1 MNALLSFIS
10 IVSLLSLLSC
20 SGDKDDKKSTNSPT
34 PPALNSLSVQNSKSD
49 LHLSGTESTH
59 ISGESSPS
67 KHISGE

>member
-1 MNALLSFIS
+1 
-10 IVSLLSLLSC
+10 
-20 SGDKDDKKSTNSPT
+20 
-34 PPALNSLSVQNSKSD
+34 